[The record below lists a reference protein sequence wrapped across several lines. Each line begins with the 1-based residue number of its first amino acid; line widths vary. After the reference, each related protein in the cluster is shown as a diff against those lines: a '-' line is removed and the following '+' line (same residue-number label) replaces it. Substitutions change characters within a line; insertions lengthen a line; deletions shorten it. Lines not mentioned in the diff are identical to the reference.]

1 MDRRPNSCPLPFCKV
16 EGCHSVSASTV
27 YQLLHQQKKNKR
39 NNPSIKAHKSVTY
52 FQVLIQLHP
61 TLIQDCWHGVLT
73 KMFELK

>member
-1 MDRRPNSCPLPFCKV
+1 MDRRLNSCPLPFCKA

-27 YQLLHQQKKNKR
+27 YQLVLHQKKNKR

-52 FQVLIQLHP
+52 FQVFPQLHP
-61 TLIQDCWHGVLT
+61 TLIQDCWHGVLN